1 MRERKTMDGNTAAAH
16 VAYAFSEVSAI
27 YPITPSSPMAESM
40 DEWAA
45 AGRKNLFGEKVNII
59 EMESEGG
66 AAGAVHGSITA
77 GAYTTTFTASQGL
90 LLMIPNMYKLAG
102 EQTPTVFHVAARAL
116 ATHALSIFGDHSD
129 VMGCR
134 QTGFAM
140 LCSNS
145 VQQVMDLAAVA
156 HLSTI
161 AGKLPMMHFFDG
173 FRTSHEYQKIEVWDY
188 EDLREMVDWDAVRRF
203 REHALNPEHPHLLGS
218 AEQPETFFQHR
229 EACNPAYIST
239 VDTVVKYMDLVN
251 AKIGTDYKPFNYYGA
266 PDATE
271 ILIAMGS
278 VCEAAEEVVDYLN
291 AAGHK
296 TGIVEVHLYRPFSV
310 EYLTKVLPETVQK
323 IAVLDRTK
331 EPGGIGEP
339 LFLDVCSA
347 LRDTKWK
354 DCLIVGGRYGLGSK
368 DVQPG
373 DIQAAFENLW
383 SDAPKKEFTLSIN
396 DDVTHL
402 SLPVTSNPDVA
413 PKDTKACK
421 FWGLGADGTV
431 GANKN
436 SVKIIGDHTDKYVQA
451 YFQYDSKKSG
461 GVTIS
466 HLRFGDS
473 PIKSTYYVKQA
484 DFVACHNSA
493 YLTKYD
499 MVQDVKPGGSFLLN
513 CTWNDEEL
521 EEHLPAAVKRYIA
534 ENGIR
539 FYTCNAVDIAKKVGL
554 GARRTNSVL
563 QAAYFQ
569 IAQIID
575 IDKAIGYMKDAIVK
589 TYSKKGQNIV
599 DMNCAAVDGGVES
612 VHEVTVPES
621 WKGVP
626 ADPAPTPL
634 VGRDKLH
641 TDYLNNILVPTN
653 TLAGDNCPVSAFLDT
668 ADGLLPSGTAMYEK
682 RGIAADLPHWCS
694 GNCMQCNMCAY
705 VCPHGVI
712 RPFVLT
718 AEEAKDYPD
727 AQPMKGTKDLYFV
740 LGFSAKDCTG
750 CGSCADVCPA
760 RKKALEMQA
769 MDTKF
774 MEAAQARYDKL
785 FATVHNEDRKIPFDA
800 STVKGSQFVQP
811 LMEFSGACPGCG
823 ESPYAKLVT
832 QLFGDRMLV
841 ANATGCSMIWGCS
854 APSTPYTVN
863 KDGRGPAWANSLFE
877 DNAEFGYGMAT
888 AVNAR
893 RKELGTAVEALRD
906 AFADSKNA
914 ASGAAAGIGTA
925 ASNWL
930 MFKDDGKASRI
941 VGEELL
947 KKCEALL
954 GGADD
959 AAGDAG
965 TGASDA
971 GASVDAGVSAEVR
984 KHAQYIVANADL
996 LTKPS
1001 VWIFGGDGWAY
1012 DIGYGGLDHVLA
1024 SGENVNVLVFDTEV
1038 YSNTGGQSS
1047 KATPVGAVAKF
1058 AAAGKK
1064 VKKKDL
1070 AQIAMAYGYIYVA
1083 QIAMGANPAQTLKAL
1098 REAEAY
1104 DGPSLIIAYAPCINH
1119 GVKAGM
1125 NRSMRE
1131 MRSAV
1136 RAGYWNLLRY
1146 DPRLAEK
1153 GENPLL
1159 LDSSQPT
1166 DSYRDFLMGE
1176 VRYNSLKLRF
1186 PEVAEELFTKGE
1198 KSAMERY
1205 ESLHMRA
1212 LDGNAGQTAEVG
1224 GAVKGGDAK

>member
-1 MRERKTMDGNTAAAH
+1 MRTRKTMDGNTAAAH

-45 AGRKNLFGEKVNII
+45 GGRKNIFGEKVNII

-129 VMGCR
+129 VMSCR

-140 LCSNS
+140 LCSNN

-156 HLSTI
+156 HLATI
-161 AGKLPMMHFFDG
+161 SGKLPMMHFFDG
-173 FRTSHEYQKIEVWDY
+173 FRTSHEYQKIETWDY
-188 EDLREMVDWDAVRRF
+188 DDLKEMVDWEAVKRF
-203 REHALNPEHPHLLGS
+203 RERALNPEHPHLLGS

-229 EACNPAYIST
+229 EACNTAYYEI
-239 VDTVVKYMDLVN
+239 VDTVVRYMDMVN
-251 AKIGTDYKPFNYYGA
+251 KKIGTDYKPFNYYGA

-271 ILIAMGS
+271 VLVAMGS
-278 VCEAAEEVVDYLN
+278 VCDAAEEVVDYLN
-291 AAGHK
+291 ARGHK
-296 TGIVEVHLYRPFSV
+296 VGIVEVHLYRPFSA
-310 EYLTKVLPETVQK
+310 EYLTRVLPETVEK

-331 EPGGIGEP
+331 EPGSIGEP
-339 LFLDVCSA
+339 LFLDICSA

-383 SDAPKKEFTLSIN
+383 SDSPKREFTLSIN
-396 DDVTHL
+396 DDVTNL

-413 PKDTKACK
+413 AKDTVACK

-436 SVKIIGDHTDKYVQA
+436 SVKIIGDHTEKYVQA

-493 YLTKYD
+493 YLTKYE

-513 CTWNDEEL
+513 CTWTDEEL
-521 EEHLPAAVKRYIA
+521 EQHLPAAVKKYIA
-534 ENGIR
+534 DNNIK
-539 FYTCNAVDIAKKVGL
+539 FYTCDAVDIAKKVGL

-569 IAQIID
+569 IAKIID
-575 IDKAIGYMKDAIVK
+575 INDAIGYMKDAIVK

-612 VHEVTVPES
+612 VHEVKVPEH
-621 WKGVP
+621 WKSVP
-626 ADPAPTPL
+626 ADPAPAKL

-653 TLAGDNCPVSAFLDT
+653 TLTGDNCPVSVFMDT
-668 ADGLLPSGTAMYEK
+668 ANGMLPSGTAMYEK
-682 RGIAADLPHWCS
+682 RGVAADLPHWCS

-705 VCPHGVI
+705 VCPHGAI

-727 AQPMKGTKDLYFV
+727 AKPMKGTKDLYFV

-750 CGSCADVCPA
+750 CGSCAEVCPA
-760 RKKALEMQA
+760 RNKALKMHA
-769 MDTKF
+769 MDTEY
-774 MEAAQARYDKL
+774 MEKKQAEYDKL
-785 FATVHNEDRKIPFDA
+785 FSTVHNEDRKIPFNRN
-800 STVKGSQFVQP
+800 TVKGSQFAQP

-832 QLFGDRMLV
+832 QLFGDRMIV

-863 KDGRGPAWANSLFE
+863 KEGRGPAWANSLFE
-877 DNAEFGYGMAT
+877 DNAEFGFGMAT

-893 RKELGTAVEALRD
+893 RNELTTAVEALKTE
-906 AFADSKNA
+906 APELA
-914 ASGAAAGIGTA
+914 AEAEKWLAARG
-925 ASNWL
+925 
-930 MFKDDGKASRI
+930 DGNKAREA
-941 VGEELL
+941 GEELL
-947 KKCEALL
+947 KKCETL
-954 GGADD
+954 
-959 AAGDAG
+959 AASNTNA
-965 TGASDA
+965 AY
-971 GASVDAGVSAEVR
+971 VVSN
-984 KHAQYIVANADL
+984 KDL
-996 LTKPS
+996 LSKPS
-1001 VWIFGGDGWAY
+1001 VWLFGGDGWAY

-1047 KATPVGAVAKF
+1047 KATPIGAVAKF
-1058 AAAGKK
+1058 AASGKR

-1098 REAEAY
+1098 QEAEAY

-1125 NRSMRE
+1125 NRSMLE
-1131 MRSAV
+1131 MRNAV
-1136 RAGYWNLLRY
+1136 RSGYWNLLRY
-1146 DPRLAEK
+1146 DPRLADEGK
-1153 GENPLL
+1153 NPLM
-1159 LDSSQPT
+1159 LDSSKPT
-1166 DSYRDFLMGE
+1166 DNYRDFLMGE

-1186 PEVAEELFTKGE
+1186 PDKAEELFNKGE
-1198 KSAMERY
+1198 ESAKERY
-1205 ESLHMRA
+1205 EVLHEMAMNR
-1212 LDGNAGQTAEVG
+1212 
-1224 GAVKGGDAK
+1224 KGGDIK